1 MRGTSFAKPTFLLVA
16 AAIMLGTL
24 AISAQQQDV
33 QENSQHMLTYSRGEA
48 VLPVYH
54 GWHPNADG
62 TIDLWFGYLNQNW
75 REETDVPVGPDNTVS
90 APWGPDAGQPTH
102 FLPRNNRFIFKINV
116 PKDFGKQEIVWTLT
130 THGKTYRTYATLNP
144 GYIKDDSGMQRE
156 YFGESPA
163 EGNEPPKITIE
174 GELSRVV
181 KVGEES
187 ELTVIVKDDGI
198 PKVRTGG
205 PAGGAAGGGAA
216 AGAAGAAAGAGG
228 PPPRASI
235 CGTVRQQFFCGE
247 PNEGAGNLSSVKG
260 LRMQCFLFRGDPESR
275 AAGDF
280 GHSANLMFDP
290 PQEKA
295 WEDHRGGSPWAAG
308 YTLPPLP
315 KDNTWHIKTSFKAPG
330 TYVVR
335 CQAHDGLLVTNQN
348 VTFTVTP

>member
-1 MRGTSFAKPTFLLVA
+1 MRGTFFAKTTVLLA
-16 AAIMLGTL
+16 ALAIAVGTL
-24 AISAQQQDV
+24 AASAQQVDV
-33 QENSQHMLTYSRGEA
+33 NENSQHMLTYSRGEA

-75 REETDVPVGPDNTVS
+75 REETEVPVGPDNTVS

-144 GYIKDDSGMQRE
+144 GYIKDDAGMQRE
-156 YFGESPA
+156 YFGSSPA
-163 EGNEPPKITIE
+163 EGNEAPKITID

-187 ELTVIVKDDGI
+187 LMTVKVTDDGQ
-198 PKVRTGG
+198 PRTGRG
-205 PAGGAAGGGAA
+205 ANTEGAPPPPARRPAAN
-216 AGAAGAAAGAGG
+216 AGEGG

-235 CGTVRQQFFCGE
+235 CGTNTQQFFCGS
-247 PNEGAGNLSSVKG
+247 PSEGGGNLSSVKG
-260 LRMQCFLFRGDPESR
+260 LRMNCFLYRGDPETSV
-275 AAGDF
+275 AGDF
-280 GHSANLMFDP
+280 GHAANVMFDP

-295 WEDHRGGSPWAAG
+295 WEDHRGGSPWASG

-315 KDNTWHIKTSFKAPG
+315 KDNIWNIKMSFKQAG

-335 CQAHDGLLVTNQN
+335 CMAHDGLLLSTQH